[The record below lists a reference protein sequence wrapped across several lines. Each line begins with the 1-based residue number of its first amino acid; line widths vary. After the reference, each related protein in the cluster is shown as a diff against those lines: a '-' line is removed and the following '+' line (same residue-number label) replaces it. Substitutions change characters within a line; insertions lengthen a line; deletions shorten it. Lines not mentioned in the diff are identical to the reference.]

1 MFTFLS
7 SPAPHPEVSPRL
19 RQAGILLILFLC
31 LFIPFRTPLA
41 DNTLSAVKAIPDLLI
56 IALFVWYSMS
66 IRLRYRFTLPD
77 LLFIAFELL
86 ALVSTVFVNRLGLG
100 LFIYQTRSI
109 GIYYK
114 GMFVPATRYDVLNIF
129 GIDKDAVKDFIK
141 TEKIRFKDVEDLGKL
156 LEFLK

>member
-56 IALFVWYSMS
+56 IALFVWYSVS

-86 ALVSTVFVNRLGLG
+86 ALISTVFGLIVLINPFG
-100 LFIYQTRSI
+100 TLMTLMRVMGAFLVIESVQDMLY
-109 GIYYK
+109 
-114 GMFVPATRYDVLNIF
+114 AWRY
-129 GIDKDAVKDFIK
+129 
-141 TEKIRFKDVEDLGKL
+141 EKIRKNFVIH
-156 LEFLK
+156 